1 MELYKFFPTVFF
13 TYFCMHALV
22 LHSCLGLRPRGNE
35 TDQLALLEF
44 KASITNDPFGVMT
57 SWNKTIHFCH
67 WYGVSCGRRH
77 QRVTRLDLRSSKL
90 SGSISPH
97 VGNLSF
103 LRRIHLHNNSFSNQI
118 PPDFGRLRR
127 LQHLLLQ
134 NNSLSGEIPSNL
146 SRCSQLL
153 RISLAFNILVGKIP
167 KELGT
172 LSKLTDFAFH
182 DNQLTGNFP
191 NSFSNISSLE
201 IISATNNKLYG
212 SIPDIF
218 GHMTNLTFLSFDAN
232 DLSGTI
238 PPSIFNLSSITTF
251 GVTLN
256 KIQGTLPSN
265 LGIAFPSLEYF
276 SVGCNQFSG
285 PIPVSISNASNLYH
299 LDMGGNKLHGNVP
312 SLENLPRLVRIDLSG
327 SNLGSGGDGDLS
339 FLCDLTNATGLER
352 VEIQTNNLGGALP
365 QCIANLSSSLLQF
378 HASGNKLVG
387 SIPNGFGYLVNLESF
402 WLSANRLSGH
412 IPPDVG
418 KLHNLYQL
426 NMGLN
431 SLSGNVPS
439 SFGNLSQL
447 TILYLHENNL
457 QGNIPLSTL
466 AECEN
471 LRMLSLRVNNFSGVM
486 SPEVISRLSSSFS
499 VLDLS
504 ENHLTGFL
512 PKEIGHFLNLEA
524 FHISNNMLFG
534 EIPPNLGSCTKLEF
548 LDMAGNFFQGDIPS
562 SLGSLRGLIRLS
574 LSHNNLSGTIPEFLE
589 LFEFMQSLNLSYNNF
604 EGMLPMEGIFSNAS
618 AISVEGNSK
627 LCGGIPDLHLPECK
641 LQRSKKGGLSLTVKW
656 VISLIFG
663 LLGITFAILF
673 WYLCSVRRERKEHT
687 SSDSEEFLRLSY
699 RSLLNAT
706 NGFSISNFI
715 GMGSFGSVY
724 KGVLEQGETVAI
736 KVINLVH
743 RGASKS
749 FIAECE
755 AFRNIRHRNLL
766 KVLSVCS
773 GIDYR
778 GCEFKALVYE
788 FMVNGSLEEWLH
800 PTETIGE
807 NIERPRSLIF
817 PQRLSIAIDVDVALD
832 YLHHHCET
840 PIVHCDLKPSNV
852 LLNDDMVGHVGDFG
866 LIKFLRKTT
875 QSRDGNYSSS
885 VGVKGTIGYA
895 PPEYGIGHEVSTRG
909 DMYSYGIMLL
919 EMFTGKRPTDE
930 MFQGT
935 LNLHNFVKA
944 ASPEQMVEI
953 VDPLLA
959 YEGVEESLIAI
970 LAIGVACSAES
981 PRERL
986 DISEVITKMCRIRN
1000 KLQENSIGE

>member
-1 MELYKFFPTVFF
+1 
-13 TYFCMHALV
+13 MHALV
-22 LHSCLGLRPRGNE
+22 IHSCLGLRLRGNE
-35 TDQLALLEF
+35 TDRLALLEF

-77 QRVTRLDLRSSKL
+77 QRVTRLDLR
-90 SGSISPH
+90 
-97 VGNLSF
+97 F

-134 NNSLSGEIPSNL
+134 NYSLSGEIPSNL

-153 RISLAFNILVGKIP
+153 RLSLDFNVLVGNIP

-182 DNQLTGNFP
+182 DNH
-191 NSFSNISSLE
+191 
-201 IISATNNKLYG
+201 
-212 SIPDIF
+212 IPDIF
-218 GHMTNLTFLSFDAN
+218 GQMTNLTFLSFDAN

-251 GVTLN
+251 SVTLN

-265 LGIAFPSLEYF
+265 LGIAFPSLEHF
-276 SVGCNQFSG
+276 SVANNQFSG

-299 LDMGGNKLHGNVP
+299 LAMERNKLHGKVP
-312 SLENLPRLVRIDLSG
+312 SLENLRRLGWIVLADN
-327 SNLGSGGDGDLS
+327 NLGSGGVGDLS
-339 FLCDLTNATGLER
+339 FLCNLTNATGLEM
-352 VEIQTNNLGGALP
+352 VAIHFNNFGGALP
-365 QCIANLSSSLLQF
+365 QCIANLSSSILQIGM
-378 HASGNKLVG
+378 SENKLVG
-387 SIPNGFGYLVNLESF
+387 SIPNGFGNLVKLETL
-402 WLSANRLSGH
+402 WLSRNRLSGH

-418 KLHNLYQL
+418 RLHNLYQL
-426 NMGLN
+426 NMSLN

-439 SFGNLSQL
+439 SFGNLSRL
-447 TILYLHENNL
+447 HKLYLHENNL
-457 QGNIPLSTL
+457 QGKIPLSTL

-471 LRMLSLRVNNFSGVM
+471 LRVLSLGANNFSGVM
-486 SPEVISRLSSSFS
+486 SPEVVGRLSSSLS

-512 PKEIGHFLNLEA
+512 PKEIGHFPNLEA
-524 FHISNNMLFG
+524 FDVSKNMFF
-534 EIPPNLGSCTKLEF
+534 GSCIKLE
-548 LDMAGNFFQGDIPS
+548 GYIPS
-562 SLGSLRGLIRLS
+562 SLGSRRGLIGLY
-574 LSHNNLSGTIPEFLE
+574 LSHNNLSGMIPEFLE
-589 LFEFMQSLNLSYNNF
+589 RFEFMQSLDRSYNNF
-604 EGMLPMEGIFSNAS
+604 EGMLPMKGIFSNAS

-663 LLGITFAILF
+663 LLGITFAIVF

-687 SSDSEEFLRLSY
+687 SSDSIEFLRLSY

-706 NGFSISNFI
+706 NGFSVSNLI

-724 KGVLEQGETVAI
+724 KGVLERGETVAI

-749 FIAECE
+749 FITECE
-755 AFRNIRHRNLL
+755 ALRNIRHRNLM

-778 GCEFKALVYE
+778 GCESKALVYE

-800 PTETIGE
+800 PIEAIGE
-807 NIERPRSLIF
+807 NIERPRSLNF
-817 PQRLSIAIDVDVALD
+817 SQRLSIAIDVAMALD

-840 PIVHCDLKPSNV
+840 PIVHCDLKPNNV

-866 LIKFLRKTT
+866 LVKFLRQTT
-875 QSRDGNYSSS
+875 QSSDGNYSSS
-885 VGVKGTIGYA
+885 VGVKGTIGYT

-909 DMYSYGIMLL
+909 DVYSYGIMLF

-930 MFQGT
+930 MFQGS
-935 LNLHNFVKA
+935 LNLHNFVKV

-953 VDPLLA
+953 VDPFLA
-959 YEGVEESLIAI
+959 HEEVEESLIAI

-1000 KLQENSIGE
+1000 KL

>member
-1 MELYKFFPTVFF
+1 MKLYRFFPTVFF
-13 TYFCMHALV
+13 SHFCMHALV
-22 LHSCLGLRPRGNE
+22 IHSCLGLRLRGNE
-35 TDQLALLEF
+35 TDRLALLEF

-57 SWNKTIHFCH
+57 SWNETIHFCH

-153 RISLAFNILVGKIP
+153 RLSLNFNVLVGNIP

-201 IISATNNKLYG
+201 LISAAANNLYG

-218 GHMTNLTFLSFDAN
+218 GQMTNLTFLSFDAN

-251 GVTLN
+251 AVTLN

-265 LGIAFPSLEYF
+265 LGIAFPSLEHF
-276 SVGCNQFSG
+276 SVGNNQFSG
-285 PIPVSISNASNLYH
+285 PIPVSISNASNLFH
-299 LDMGGNKLHGNVP
+299 LAMERNKLHGKVP
-312 SLENLPRLVRIDLSG
+312 SLENLRRLGWIVLADN
-327 SNLGSGGDGDLS
+327 NLGSGGVGDLS
-339 FLCDLTNATGLER
+339 FLCDLTNATGLEM
-352 VEIQTNNLGGALP
+352 VAIHFNNFGGALP
-365 QCIANLSSSLLQF
+365 QCIANLSSSILQIGM
-378 HASGNKLVG
+378 SENKLVG
-387 SIPNGFGYLVNLESF
+387 SIPNGFGNLVKLETL
-402 WLSANRLSGH
+402 WLSGNRLSGH

-418 KLHNLYQL
+418 RLHN
-426 NMGLN
+426 
-431 SLSGNVPS
+431 
-439 SFGNLSQL
+439 F
-447 TILYLHENNL
+447 
-457 QGNIPLSTL
+457 
-466 AECEN
+466 
-471 LRMLSLRVNNFSGVM
+471 GVM
-486 SPEVISRLSSSFS
+486 SPEVVGRLSSSLS

-512 PKEIGHFLNLEA
+512 PKEIGHFPNLEA
-524 FHISNNMLFG
+524 FDISNNMFFG
-534 EIPPNLGSCTKLEF
+534 EIPPNLGSCIKLEF
-548 LDMAGNFFQGDIPS
+548 LDMEGNFIQGDIPS
-562 SLGSLRGLIRLS
+562 SLGSLRGLIGLY
-574 LSHNNLSGTIPEFLE
+574 LSHNNLSGMIPEFLE
-589 LFEFMQSLNLSYNNF
+589 RFEFMQSLDLSYNNF
-604 EGMLPMEGIFSNAS
+604 EGMLPMKGIFSNAS

-663 LLGITFAILF
+663 LLGITFAIVF

-706 NGFSISNFI
+706 NGFSISNLI
-715 GMGSFGSVY
+715 GVGSFGSVY

-736 KVINLVH
+736 KVINLVR

-755 AFRNIRHRNLL
+755 ALRNIRHRNLM

-800 PTETIGE
+800 PTEAIGE
-807 NIERPRSLIF
+807 NIERPRSLNF
-817 PQRLSIAIDVDVALD
+817 SQRLSIAI
-832 YLHHHCET
+832 
-840 PIVHCDLKPSNV
+840 N
-852 LLNDDMVGHVGDFG
+852 
-866 LIKFLRKTT
+866 
-875 QSRDGNYSSS
+875 
-885 VGVKGTIGYA
+885 
-895 PPEYGIGHEVSTRG
+895 
-909 DMYSYGIMLL
+909 
-919 EMFTGKRPTDE
+919 
-930 MFQGT
+930 
-935 LNLHNFVKA
+935 
-944 ASPEQMVEI
+944 
-953 VDPLLA
+953 
-959 YEGVEESLIAI
+959 
-970 LAIGVACSAES
+970 SA
-981 PRERL
+981 
-986 DISEVITKMCRIRN
+986 V
-1000 KLQENSIGE
+1000 

>member
-1 MELYKFFPTVFF
+1 MKLYRFFPTVFF
-13 TYFCMHALV
+13 SHFCMHALV
-22 LHSCLGLRPRGNE
+22 IHSCLGLRLRGNE
-35 TDQLALLEF
+35 TDRLALLEF

-153 RISLAFNILVGKIP
+153 RLSLDFNVLVGNIP

-201 IISATNNKLYG
+201 LISAAANNLYG

-218 GHMTNLTFLSFDAN
+218 GQMTNLTFLSFDAN

-238 PPSIFNLSSITTF
+238 PPLNLQSLF
-251 GVTLN
+251 YH
-256 KIQGTLPSN
+256 N
-265 LGIAFPSLEYF
+265 LFRDTQQNPGDFALKLRYSFPSLEQF
-276 SVGCNQFSG
+276 SVGNNQFRG
-285 PIPVSISNASNLYH
+285 PIPVSISNAANLYH
-299 LDMGGNKLHGNVP
+299 LAMERNKLHGKVP
-312 SLENLPRLVRIDLSG
+312 SLENLRRLGWIVLADN
-327 SNLGSGGDGDLS
+327 NLGSGGVGDLS
-339 FLCDLTNATGLER
+339 FLCDLTNATGLEM
-352 VEIQTNNLGGALP
+352 VAIHFNNFGGALP
-365 QCIANLSSSLLQF
+365 QCIANLSSSILQIGM
-378 HASGNKLVG
+378 SENKLVG
-387 SIPNGFGYLVNLESF
+387 SIPNGFGNLVKLETL
-402 WLSANRLSGH
+402 WL
-412 IPPDVG
+412 
-418 KLHNLYQL
+418 LHNLYQL
-426 NMGLN
+426 NMSLN

-439 SFGNLSQL
+439 SFVNLSRL
-447 TILYLHENNL
+447 HKLYLHENNL
-457 QGNIPLSTL
+457 QGKIPLSTL

-471 LRMLSLRVNNFSGVM
+471 LRVLSLGANNFSGVM
-486 SPEVISRLSSSFS
+486 SPEVVGRLSSSLS

-512 PKEIGHFLNLEA
+512 PKEIGHFPNLEA
-524 FHISNNMLFG
+524 FDVSNNMFFG
-534 EIPPNLGSCTKLEF
+534 EIPPNLGSCIKLEF
-548 LDMAGNFFQGDIPS
+548 LDMEGNFIQGDIPS
-562 SLGSLRGLIRLS
+562 SLGSLRGLIGLY
-574 LSHNNLSGTIPEFLE
+574 LSHNNLSGMIPEFLE
-589 LFEFMQSLNLSYNNF
+589 RFEFMQSLDLSYRWLCCCCCCCLDLSYNNF
-604 EGMLPMEGIFSNAS
+604 EGMLPMKGIFSNAS

-663 LLGITFAILF
+663 LLGITFAIVF

-687 SSDSEEFLRLSY
+687 SSDSIEFLRLSY

-706 NGFSISNFI
+706 NGFSVSNLI

-724 KGVLEQGETVAI
+724 KGVLERGETVAI

-755 AFRNIRHRNLL
+755 ALRNMRHRNLM

-788 FMVNGSLEEWLH
+788 FMVNGSLDEWLY
-800 PTETIGE
+800 PTEAIGE
-807 NIERPRSLIF
+807 NIERPRSLNF
-817 PQRLSIAIDVDVALD
+817 SQRLSIAIDVAMALD

-866 LIKFLRKTT
+866 LVKFLRQTT
-875 QSRDGNYSSS
+875 QSSDGNYSSS
-885 VGVKGTIGYA
+885 VGVKGTIGYT

-909 DMYSYGIMLL
+909 DVYSYGIMLF

-930 MFQGT
+930 MFQGS
-935 LNLHNFVKA
+935 LNLHNFVNA

-953 VDPLLA
+953 VDPFLA
-959 YEGVEESLIAI
+959 HEGVEESLIAI

-1000 KLQENSIGE
+1000 KL